1 MYDFQLIVSSAGRV
15 VQIGRICVSNALKEI
30 GLSSAEADVL
40 MFLYMNGDGIRQDDI
55 VAGVEVSKPAI
66 SRTIHSLESK
76 GYVIRKQNTEDK
88 RSYVVSLTDRAREAE
103 GLVKKQYRDLVNAA
117 CLGIPEEK
125 VKEVIEVFKDVVNN
139 MEKYRI
145 ERFS

>member
-15 VQIGRICVSNALKEI
+15 IQIGKICISKALKEI
-30 GLSSAEADVL
+30 GLGSAESDVL
-40 MFLYMNGDGIRQDDI
+40 LFLYSKGDGIRQDDI

-66 SRTIHSLESK
+66 SRTIHSLEKK
-76 GYVIRKQNTEDK
+76 GFVIREQNAEDK
-88 RSYVVSLTDRAREAE
+88 RSYVIWLTDKAKDAE
-103 GLVKKQYRDLVNAA
+103 ELIKGQYRDLLNAS

-125 VKEVIEVFKDVVNN
+125 VKEVIEVFKDVLNN